1 VRDYEYENRT
11 NAETE
16 KINNLLSELHLRESS
31 LKENLVQIEKE
42 RDKLVDSFTRID
54 SSSSMADTLSQRIQ
68 VKYEQKEKEIGDC
81 KRQIDSLL
89 KEIAAADK
97 RLKSINARLRRES
110 LTEVSDK
117 EMSEIYKKVLS
128 RVVYYS
134 VNYRKGFVVIDY
146 KNGVRNI
153 VAILK
158 GRKRTAIL
166 LPSTFTFNE
175 ESRTVSTLTGSVF
188 PKFSFGEASLSVDDI
203 MADKE
208 LHEWELKL

>member
-1 VRDYEYENRT
+1 
-11 NAETE
+11 
-16 KINNLLSELHLRESS
+16 
-31 LKENLVQIEKE
+31 
-42 RDKLVDSFTRID
+42 
-54 SSSSMADTLSQRIQ
+54 
-68 VKYEQKEKEIGDC
+68 
-81 KRQIDSLL
+81 LL
-89 KEIAAADK
+89 KQIAAADK

-110 LTEVSDK
+110 LTEVSDI

-158 GRKRTAIL
+158 GRKRSAIL